1 MATDVSISNM
11 ALGHIK
17 SKSTIALLTE
27 ESTEAKKCKLFYAQA
42 RDETLE
48 EFNWHF
54 AKRNAVLAEIGTAPL
69 GWAFQYAYPADAVAI
84 RKILTAYRLEDDSVP
99 FELAHSELNDSIVIL
114 TDREVATVEY
124 TKRVTNP
131 TLFSP
136 LFVSALSFKLASL
149 IAMPLSGKRELR
161 DEANQLY
168 EIQISKARMSSLNQ
182 GQQDE
187 EPLPS
192 WLSGR

>member
-1 MATDVSISNM
+1 MATEVSISNM

-17 SKSTIALLTE
+17 SKSTIALMTE
-27 ESTEAKKCKLFYAQA
+27 ESTEAKKCNLFFAQA

-54 AKRNAVLAEIGTAPL
+54 AKRSAVLAEIGEAPL
-69 GWAFQYAYPADAVAI
+69 GWVYQYAYPSDAVSI
-84 RKILTAYRLEDDSVP
+84 RKILTAYRDDDPIP
-99 FELAHSELNDSIVIL
+99 FELAHSELNDSVVIL
-114 TDREVATVEY
+114 TDREAATIEY

-136 LFVSALSFKLASL
+136 LFVSALSFKLASY

-161 DEANQLY
+161 DEANTLFD
-168 EIQISKARMSSLNQ
+168 IAVTKARASSLNQ

-192 WLSGR
+192 WLTGR